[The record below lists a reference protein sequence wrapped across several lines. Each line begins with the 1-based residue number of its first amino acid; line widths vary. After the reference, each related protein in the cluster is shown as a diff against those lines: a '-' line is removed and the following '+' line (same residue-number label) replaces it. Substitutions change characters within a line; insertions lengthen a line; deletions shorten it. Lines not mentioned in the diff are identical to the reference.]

1 MVERELTGEINDN
14 SKRCKSSN
22 IKVNLKTCAI
32 DQDRG
37 ADELQVLWTD
47 EDYSPDQNAFY
58 YARVIQNPTCRWTTY
73 DSLRTGQQI
82 SKAYSSTMVEMAWS
96 SPIWIK

>member
-1 MVERELTGEINDN
+1 MHF
-14 SKRCKSSN
+14 
-22 IKVNLKTCAI
+22 
-32 DQDRG
+32 DQDYSLHQSIKLLAHLLLG
-37 ADELQVLWTD
+37 ADELKVLWTD

-73 DSLRTGQQI
+73 DSLRTGQKI
-82 SKAYSSTMVEMAWS
+82 SKAYSATMAEMAWS

>member
-1 MVERELTGEINDN
+1 MENGKAKEEVVDVVCSESRKINDN
-14 SKRCKSSN
+14 SKRCKSLN

-37 ADELQVLWTD
+37 ADELKVSWTD

-73 DSLRTGQQI
+73 E
-82 SKAYSSTMVEMAWS
+82 V
-96 SPIWIK
+96 